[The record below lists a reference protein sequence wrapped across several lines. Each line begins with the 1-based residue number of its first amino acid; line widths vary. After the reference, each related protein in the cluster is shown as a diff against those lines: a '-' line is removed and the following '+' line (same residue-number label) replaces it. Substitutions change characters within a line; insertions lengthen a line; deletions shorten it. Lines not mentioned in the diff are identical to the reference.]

1 MAEILNLAPS
11 QAAPLAGN
19 SAEKEAASKRTRSA
33 WRWRLGAVIRK
44 IGHLSLVLVIVT
56 FSVTV
61 LLSRS
66 SSAASQILGPNA
78 TAEQIATMEAQL
90 GLDQPAIIQYITWA
104 GNALQGDLGQ
114 SLLNRAPVTQT
125 ISNGMEVTFTLIF
138 LSLFM
143 ALIVAVPLA
152 AYAAR
157 HPGGLLDTICNA
169 ASSFFIA
176 IPSFV
181 LALLLLLVF
190 SVGLG
195 WFPVSGWVPL
205 TEDAFASVRSFF
217 LPALAIALTPM
228 ATFYRLLRSD
238 MITTLQQDF
247 VLTAKSKGLST
258 RYILVRH
265 ALRPSLTTVVTMLGL
280 SVGMLITGAVL
291 AESIFRLPGLGSSM
305 VNAVTKGD
313 LPVVQGMVLVIALIY
328 ILTNAAVDFLQ
339 TLIDPRIQ
347 AS

>member
-11 QAAPLAGN
+11 QAAPPVGD
-19 SAEKEAASKRTRSA
+19 SAVRRAASKRTRSA
-33 WRWRLGAVIRK
+33 WKWRLGAVARK
-44 IGHLSLVLVIVT
+44 VGHLSLVLIIVT
-56 FSVTV
+56 FTVTV

-78 TAEQIATMEAQL
+78 TAEQIATLEAQL
-90 GLDQPAIIQYITWA
+90 GLDQPAIVQYFTWA

-125 ISNGMEVTFTLIF
+125 IANGMEVTFTLIF
-138 LSLFM
+138 LSLLM
-143 ALIVAVPLA
+143 AMIVAVPLA

-157 HPGGLLDTICNA
+157 HPGGLLDTICNG

-181 LALLLLLVF
+181 LALVLLLLF

-205 TEDAFASVRSFF
+205 TEDVLASVRSFF

-313 LPVVQGMVLVIALIY
+313 LPVVQGLVLVIALIY
-328 ILTNAAVDFLQ
+328 ILTNAAVDFIQ